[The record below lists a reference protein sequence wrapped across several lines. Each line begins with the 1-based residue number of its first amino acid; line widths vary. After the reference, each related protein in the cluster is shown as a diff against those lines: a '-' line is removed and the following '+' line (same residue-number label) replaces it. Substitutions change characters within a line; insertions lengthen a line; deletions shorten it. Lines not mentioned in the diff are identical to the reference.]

1 MELEIGSQVVDPV
14 VEGQEENEFEGIEG
28 KMNAM
33 LKVKEVMFR
42 KAKNNVLSAQER
54 YKKDYNKKRKLERVR
69 FLFLLQLLSI
79 FTIFIIQEYE
89 IGSSVLLRNSR
100 HDSRKGDKM
109 VPKWLGPYEI
119 VDLKDKLAP
128 L

>member
-1 MELEIGSQVVDPV
+1 MFNLVLCNNILLHYIRKATLPMELEIGSQVVDPV
-14 VEGQEENEFEGIEG
+14 VEGLEEDEFEGIEG
-28 KMNAM
+28 KMNAI

-79 FTIFIIQEYE
+79 FTIFII
-89 IGSSVLLRNSR
+89 
-100 HDSRKGDKM
+100 
-109 VPKWLGPYEI
+109 
-119 VDLKDKLAP
+119 
-128 L
+128 

>member
-14 VEGQEENEFEGIEG
+14 IEGLEEDEFEGIEG

-54 YKKDYNKKRKLERVR
+54 YKNDYNKKRKLERVR
-69 FLFLLQLLSI
+69 FLFLLQLLSVLLP
-79 FTIFIIQEYE
+79 FLLFMNMKLDQVYCYIIQGVTAGKE
-89 IGSSVLLRNSR
+89 IKWFLNSWVHMRLL
-100 HDSRKGDKM
+100 
-109 VPKWLGPYEI
+109 I
-119 VDLKDKLAP
+119 
-128 L
+128 

>member
-14 VEGQEENEFEGIEG
+14 VEDLEEDEFEGIEG

-79 FTIFIIQEYE
+79 FTIFIIRNMKLDQVWCYVIQGVTAGKE
-89 IGSSVLLRNSR
+89 IKWFLNGWVHMRLL
-100 HDSRKGDKM
+100 
-109 VPKWLGPYEI
+109 I
-119 VDLKDKLAP
+119 
-128 L
+128 